1 MTVTIERL
9 GHLGDGIA
17 PGPVFA
23 AMTLPGEVI
32 EGEIVGGRIAK
43 PRIITP
49 SADRVRPPCSHYK
62 TCGGC
67 SMQHASD
74 TMVEGWK
81 QEIVRIAL
89 EAQGLTTDMRMIA
102 TSPAKSRR
110 RASLSARRTKKGA
123 LVGFHARASD
133 VVIQVPNCQ
142 LLEPELLNVVP
153 ALEALTVAGASRR
166 GEIGFTV
173 TQSRAGVDVDAT
185 DVRPLDGQLRIDLAA
200 LAAKFGLARLT
211 WDGELVA
218 EMHAPSQQFGVA
230 SVVPPAGAFLQ
241 ATVAGENSLLQAVR
255 ESVGPAKKIVDL
267 FAGCGTFG
275 LPLAGNAEVHAVE
288 SEADMLASLDR
299 GWREA
304 KGLKR
309 LTTETRDLY
318 QRPLMPDE
326 LKRFD
331 AAVIDPPR
339 AGAEAQIQE
348 LAQSVVPVIAAVSCN
363 PVSFARDAK
372 LLCDAGYKLQ
382 WVQVVD
388 QFRWSPHVELAG
400 HFTRA

>member
-17 PGPVFA
+17 RGPVFA
-23 AMTLPGEVI
+23 PMTLPGEVI
-32 EGEIVGGRIAK
+32 EGDIVDGRIDK
-43 PRIITP
+43 PRIVTP
-49 SADRVRPPCSHYK
+49 SVDRVRPPCSHYK

-81 QEIVRIAL
+81 QNIVQIAL
-89 EAQGLTTDMRMIA
+89 HAQGLSTEMRTIA
-102 TSPAKSRR
+102 TSPAQSRR
-110 RASLSARRTKKGA
+110 RASLSGRRTKKGA

-142 LLEPELLNVVP
+142 LLDPALMTVMP

-166 GEIGFTV
+166 GEIGFTI
-173 TQSRAGVDVDAT
+173 TQSAAGVDVNVT
-185 DVRPLDGQLRIDLAA
+185 DVRSLDGPLRIDLAA
-200 LAAKFGLARLT
+200 LAAKFDLARLT

-218 EMHAPSQQFGVA
+218 EMRAPSQRFGVA
-230 SVVPPAGAFLQ
+230 MVVPPAGAFLQ
-241 ATVAGENSLLQAVR
+241 ATVAGENSLLRAVSD
-255 ESVGPAKKIVDL
+255 SVGSAKKVADL
-267 FAGCGTFG
+267 FAGCGTFA
-275 LPLAGNAEVHAVE
+275 LPLARNAEVHAVE
-288 SEADMLASLDR
+288 SEADMLAAMDR

-309 LTTETRDLY
+309 LSTETRDLY

-326 LKRFD
+326 LKKFD
-331 AAVIDPPR
+331 AVVIDPPR
-339 AGAEAQIQE
+339 AGAEAQFQE
-348 LAQSVVPVIAAVSCN
+348 LAQAEVPVIAAVSCN

-388 QFRWSPHVELAG
+388 QFRWSPHVELAA